1 MTVPGSLPKGEE
13 REGEG
18 ALSRKAGKLSR
29 KESSRKALI
38 VNTTHV
44 AEKKDRGE
52 KKPEIMMTSGDG
64 IAVVVYVRNVRARII
79 SNGHFGYRSYFSK

>member
-52 KKPEIMMTSGDG
+52 KSLKL
-64 IAVVVYVRNVRARII
+64 
-79 SNGHFGYRSYFSK
+79 